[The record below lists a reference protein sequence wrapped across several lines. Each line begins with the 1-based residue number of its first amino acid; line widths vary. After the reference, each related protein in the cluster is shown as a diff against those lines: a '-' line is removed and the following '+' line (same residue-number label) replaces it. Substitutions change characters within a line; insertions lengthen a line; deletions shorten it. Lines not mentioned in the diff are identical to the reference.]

1 MRIQTTVLL
10 TGLAGLSFPALA
22 HTGTGAVHGLL
33 DGLLHPVSG
42 PDHLLVMLAV
52 GVWAA
57 LQGGKAVWLLP
68 LSFLAAMAA
77 GAMVCEA
84 DINISSA
91 ETWVAVSVV
100 VAGLL
105 LWDPAALPLAAAM
118 GVTALFAVGHGY
130 VHAEELS
137 VETAMPAYAGGFLL
151 ATAVLHGLGIVLG
164 RLGQT
169 RFKWLNKAFSWL
181 CVLAGTGFLA
191 AA

>member
-1 MRIQTTVLL
+1 MRIETIVLF
-10 TGLAGLSFPALA
+10 TGLAVLSAPALA
-22 HTGTGAVHGLL
+22 HTGTGAVYGLL
-33 DGLLHPVSG
+33 DGLLHPVLG

-57 LQGGKAVWLLP
+57 LQGGKAIWLLP
-68 LSFLAAMAA
+68 LSFLTAMVA
-77 GAMVCEA
+77 GALLSLAGM
-84 DINISSA
+84 DISSA

-100 VAGLL
+100 AAGLL

-137 VETAMPAYAGGFLL
+137 ADAGMPAYAAGFLL
-151 ATAVLHGLGIVLG
+151 TTAVLHGLGVVLG

-181 CVLAGTGFLA
+181 CVLAGTSLLA